1 MTLVNLVS
9 CMRSIQCTFLSSAL
23 VSLQSLARTLVRSC
37 CPATPSP
44 LKCSCSPGR
53 YSWQNQ
59 KKELDGFFGARGS
72 ASDFFF
78 LEPPV
83 EPFFGFPPPDTAAA
97 LVVLFCFRA

>member
-1 MTLVNLVS
+1 MLPSYALPLE
-9 CMRSIQCTFLSSAL
+9 MFLQPRPVL
-23 VSLQSLARTLVRSC
+23 
-37 CPATPSP
+37 
-44 LKCSCSPGR
+44 
-53 YSWQNQ
+53 Q